1 MSQEN
6 CSKSEQSENI
16 KGDAAKKTYATP
28 TLTKYGTVKDVY
40 RGPSCKSVLSNAD
53 DK

>member
-1 MSQEN
+1 MKNMEEKL
-6 CSKSEQSENI
+6 SKQGTPED
-16 KGDAAKKTYATP
+16 GVKKP
-28 TLTKYGTVKDVY
+28 FVQPVLTKYGTVKDVY